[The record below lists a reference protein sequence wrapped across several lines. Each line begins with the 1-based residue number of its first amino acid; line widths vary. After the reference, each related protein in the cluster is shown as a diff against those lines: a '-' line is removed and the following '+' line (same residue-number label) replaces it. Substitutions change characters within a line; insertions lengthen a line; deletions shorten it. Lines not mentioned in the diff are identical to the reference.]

1 MGYNQK
7 RFTLKT
13 TSAIY
18 LKLEAFIK
26 KYYTNELIK
35 GGLLFI
41 GFGLLYFLFTLFIEY
56 FLWLKPLGRTLLFWI
71 FIGVEVFLLFRFIL
85 FPIFKLFKL
94 QKGIDYKEASAIIG
108 NHFTEVSDKLTNF
121 LQLSASENSAESSE
135 LMIAS
140 IEQKANSLQP
150 IPFGNAI
157 NFKNNKKYLP
167 LAIVPVLL
175 FAVFY
180 ISGNSNII
188 SQSLNRVVHF
198 NATFL
203 PPAPFKFVVLN
214 ANLQTEQNKD
224 FVVKMESI
232 GNIVPENVMIHI
244 GDESYFMESSQP
256 GKFEFKIEKP
266 VENVSFSF
274 EGNSVSSDEYELKVI
289 TVPSIAN
296 FQMVLNF
303 PSYLN
308 KKSEIIQGTGNAMV
322 PEGTL
327 VTWKMNTQSTQEI
340 VWKDENATFKF
351 NKAENEFKLAKN
363 INQNTEYQILTSNN
377 KVKNYEKLDYLL
389 SVIKDQHPTITVSP
403 APDSLKLDK
412 NYVLGRLSDD
422 YGLSKLQ
429 IVYYERNKPQ
439 TTKRGTIPV
448 KQAVFDQFVFNF
460 PSNLDVEEGV
470 SYEYYFEVFDN
481 DAPHHFKSTKSSVF
495 SDRVST
501 TDEVHDLELQ
511 QQNQN
516 INSLSK
522 SLKNQEKQFSEMD
535 KIQKTGKEKDNLEFK
550 DQQKVGDFIKR
561 QKQQDEMMKQFA
573 EKMNKNLD
581 KFQSE
586 KKDKTADDLQKRL
599 DNAEK
604 DLEKNQKLMDELK
617 NLNDKLQSEELF
629 DKMEKFKQISKNQS
643 RNLEQLVE
651 LTKRFYVEKKA
662 EQVADKLDKLAEQQ
676 EKLSNKE
683 TENTKDKQD
692 DINKAFDKIKEDLK
706 DLKEENKSLK
716 SPLDIPSDASKEKD
730 VDSDLQK
737 ASEELSKK
745 NTSSAKPKQKSAAKK
760 MKSMSEQMNSSM
772 EGGDQEQLEEDVVML
787 RQILD
792 NLLAYSLSQE
802 EVMKQ
807 FKSMK
812 LGSSAY
818 TKNIKIQQ
826 NLKQQ
831 FKHVDDSLFALSLR
845 NPKVAEDVTKEIGNV
860 QYNID
865 KAIETLTDVQVPKG
879 VSHQQYAT
887 SSANKLADFLSD
899 LLNNMQM
906 SMSKPGAGK
915 PKPGD
920 GQGMQLPDI
929 IQKQKGLG
937 DKMKEGMQ
945 QGNKPGEGKQGQS
958 GEGKQGQGKEGEGK
972 QGEGK
977 QGQGKDGQGKGSQGK
992 NGEGKNGQ
1000 GSKNGGEG
1008 KDGED
1013 GNDGEGD
1020 AEAIMEIYKEQVKL
1034 REALQKELAKQGLDS
1049 QGRSVIDQMKASEK
1063 QLLNKGFKNENLQRI
1078 LNIQQELLKLNNAV
1092 QEQGQDT
1099 KRQSETN
1106 KAEFSNRTNSL
1117 PSSLLEYLN
1126 SVEILNRQSLPL
1138 RSNFNQKVQEYFN
1151 TK

>member
-1 MGYNQK
+1 M
-7 RFTLKT
+7 KT

-18 LKLEAFIK
+18 QKLEAFIK

-56 FLWLKPLGRTLLFWI
+56 FLWLKPVGRTVLFWM

-94 QKGIDYKEASAIIG
+94 QKGIDYNQASKIIG
-108 NHFTEVSDKLTNF
+108 SHFTEVSDKLTNF
-121 LQLSASENSAESSE
+121 LQLSSSENSAESSE
-135 LMIAS
+135 LMLAS

-157 NFKNNKKYLP
+157 NFKTNKKYLP
-167 LAIVPVLL
+167 LALIPILL
-175 FAVFY
+175 VAVFY
-180 ISGNSNII
+180 ISGNSTII

-214 ANLQTEQNKD
+214 SNLQTEQNKD
-224 FVVKMESI
+224 FVIKMESV
-232 GNIVPENVMIHI
+232 GKVVPENVMIHI
-244 GDESYFMESSQP
+244 GDESYFMESFQP

-266 VENVSFSF
+266 VENVQFSF
-274 EGNSVSSDEYELKVI
+274 EGNSVSSEEYELKVI

-296 FQMVLNF
+296 FEMVLNF
-303 PSYLN
+303 PSYLK
-308 KKSEIIQGTGNAMV
+308 KKSETIQGTGNAIV

-340 VWKDENATFKF
+340 VWKDENAIYKF
-351 NKAENEFKLAKN
+351 NKTENEFKLAKS
-363 INQNTEYQILTSNN
+363 ISQNTEYQILTSNN
-377 KVKNYEKLDYLL
+377 KVKNYEKLDYQL

-412 NYVLGRLSDD
+412 NYVLGRLGDD

-429 IVYYERNKPQ
+429 IVYYERNKPN
-439 TTKRGTIPV
+439 TAKRGTIPV

-460 PSNLDVEEGV
+460 PSNLAVEEGV

-481 DAPHHFKSTKSSVF
+481 DVPHHFKSTKSSVF
-495 SDRVST
+495 SDRVAT
-501 TDEVHDLELQ
+501 TDEVQDMELQ

-516 INSLSK
+516 INSLEK
-522 SLKNQEKQFSEMD
+522 SLKNQNKQFSEMD
-535 KIQKTGKEKDNLEFK
+535 KIQNTGKEKDNLEFK
-550 DQQKVGDFIKR
+550 DQQKINDFIKR
-561 QKQQDEMMKQFA
+561 QKQQDELMKQFA
-573 EKMNKNLD
+573 EKMNQNLD
-581 KFQSE
+581 KFKDE
-586 KKDKTADDLQKRL
+586 KKDKTAEDLQKRL

-604 DLEKNQKLMDELK
+604 DLERNQKLLDELK
-617 NLNDKLQSEELF
+617 NLNDKLNSEDLF

-662 EQVADKLDKLAEQQ
+662 DQVAEKLNKLAEQQ
-676 EKLSNKE
+676 EKLSNKDS
-683 TENTKDKQD
+683 ENTKDKQD
-692 DINKAFDKIKEDLK
+692 EINKSFDKIQEDLK
-706 DLKEENKSLK
+706 DLKEENKTLK
-716 SPLDIPSDASKEKD
+716 APLDIPNDASKEID

-737 ASEELSKK
+737 ASEELAKK
-745 NTSSAKPKQKSAAKK
+745 NTSSAKPKQKSAAQK
-760 MKSMSEQMNSSM
+760 MKSMAQQMESSM
-772 EGGDQEQLEEDVVML
+772 EGGDQEQLEEDVAML
-787 RQILD
+787 RQVLD

-802 EVMKQ
+802 DVMKQ

-818 TKNIKIQQ
+818 TKNIKVQQ

-860 QYNID
+860 QYNVD
-865 KAIETLTDVQVPKG
+865 KAIESLTDVQVPKG
-879 VSHQQYAT
+879 VSHQQYAV

-906 SMSKPGAGK
+906 SMSKPGSGK
-915 PKPGD
+915 PKPGE

-937 DKMKEGMQ
+937 DKMKEGMKE
-945 QGNKPGEGKQGQS
+945 GNKPGEGKDSKS
-958 GEGKQGQGKEGEGK
+958 GEGKQQGKE
-972 QGEGK
+972 
-977 QGQGKDGQGKGSQGK
+977 GQGKDGHG
-992 NGEGKNGQ
+992 N
-1000 GSKNGGEG
+1000 KNGGKGNEN
-1008 KDGED
+1008 KE

-1049 QGRSVIDQMKASEK
+1049 QGKSVIDQMKQSEK

-1092 QEQGQDT
+1092 QQQGQDT

-1106 KAEFSNRTNSL
+1106 KAEFSNRSNAL

>member
-1 MGYNQK
+1 M
-7 RFTLKT
+7 KT

-18 LKLEAFIK
+18 QKLEAFIK

-56 FLWLKPLGRTLLFWI
+56 FLWLKPFGRTVLFWL

-85 FPIFKLFKL
+85 FPVFKLFKL
-94 QKGIDYKEASAIIG
+94 QKGIDYNQASAIIG

-121 LQLSASENSAESSE
+121 LQLSASESSSESSE
-135 LMIAS
+135 LMMAS

-157 NFKNNKKYLP
+157 NFKTNKKYLP

-180 ISGNSNII
+180 ISGNSNVI

-203 PPAPFKFVVLN
+203 PLAPFKFVVLN
-214 ANLQTEQNKD
+214 HNLQTEQNKD
-224 FVVKMESI
+224 FVVKIESV
-232 GNIVPENVMIHI
+232 GKVVPENVMIHI
-244 GDESYFMESSQP
+244 GNESYFMESAQP

-274 EGNSVSSDEYELKVI
+274 EGNSVSSEEYELKVI

-296 FQMVLNF
+296 FEMVLNF
-303 PSYLN
+303 PSYL
-308 KKSEIIQGTGNAMV
+308 KRKSETILGTGNAIL

-327 VTWKMNTQSTQEI
+327 VTWKMKTQSTQEI
-340 VWKDENATFKF
+340 VWRDDNSVFKF
-351 NKAENEFKLAKN
+351 NKDENEFKLTKN
-363 INQNTEYQILTSNN
+363 ISQNTEYQILTSNN
-377 KVKNYEKLDYLL
+377 KVKNYEKLDYQL
-389 SVIKDQHPTITVSP
+389 SVIKDQHPTINVAP

-412 NYVLGRLSDD
+412 NYVLGRLGDD

-429 IVYYERNKPQ
+429 VVYYERNKPN
-439 TTKRGTIPV
+439 TAKRGTIPV
-448 KQAVFDQFVFNF
+448 KSGVFDQFVFNF
-460 PSNLDVEEGV
+460 PSNLAVQEGV
-470 SYEYYFEVFDN
+470 AYEYYFEVFDN
-481 DAPHHFKSTKSSVF
+481 DTPHGFKSTRSSVF

-501 TDEVHDLELQ
+501 TDEIHDLELQ
-511 QQNQN
+511 QQNAN
-516 INSLSK
+516 INSLEK
-522 SLKNQEKQFSEMD
+522 SLKNQTKQFSEID
-535 KIQKTGKEKDNLEFK
+535 KIQKAGKEKDNLEFK
-550 DQQKVGDFIKR
+550 DQQKVNDFIKR
-561 QKQQDEMMKQFA
+561 QKQQDELMKQFT

-581 KFQSE
+581 KFQSD

-617 NLNDKLQSEELF
+617 SLNDKLNSEDLF

-651 LTKRFYVEKKA
+651 LTKRFYVSKKA
-662 EQVADKLDKLAEQQ
+662 EQVAEKLNKLAEKQ
-676 EKLSNKE
+676 EQLSNKDK
-683 TENTKDKQD
+683 ENTQDKQE
-692 DINKAFDKIKEDLK
+692 DINKDFDKIQEDLK
-706 DLKEENKSLK
+706 DLKEENKTLK
-716 SPLDIPSDASKEKD
+716 APLDIPSDASKEKD
-730 VDSDLQK
+730 VKNDLQK
-737 ASEELSKK
+737 ASEELGKK
-745 NTSSAKPKQKSAAKK
+745 NSSSAKPKQKSAAKK
-760 MKSMSEQMNSSM
+760 MKSMAEQMDAGM
-772 EGGDQEQLEEDVVML
+772 EGGEQEQMEEDVAML

-802 EVMKQ
+802 DVMKQ
-807 FKSMK
+807 FRTMK

-831 FKHVDDSLFALSLR
+831 FRYVDDSLFALSLR

-865 KAIETLTDVQVPKG
+865 KAIESLSDVQVPKG
-879 VSHQQYAT
+879 VSHQQYAV

-906 SMSKPGAGK
+906 SMSKPGSGK

-945 QGNKPGEGKQGQS
+945 SGSKPGDKPGNKSGDKPGE
-958 GEGKQGQGKEGEGK
+958 
-972 QGEGK
+972 
-977 QGQGKDGQGKGSQGK
+977 GK
-992 NGEGKNGQ
+992 NGEGKESN
-1000 GSKNGGEG
+1000 G
-1008 KDGED
+1008 KDGKGKNGD
-1013 GNDGEGD
+1013 GKTGQGNKNGSQSNGEMKDNDGEGD

-1034 REALQKELAKQGLDS
+1034 REALQKELVKKGLDS
-1049 QGRSVIDQMKASEK
+1049 QGKSVIDQMKASEK
-1063 QLLNKGFKNENLQRI
+1063 QILNKGFKNENLQRI

-1092 QEQGQDT
+1092 QQQGQDT

-1106 KAEFSNRTNSL
+1106 KTEFPNRTNAL

>member
-1 MGYNQK
+1 M
-7 RFTLKT
+7 KT

-18 LKLEAFIK
+18 QKLEAFIK

-56 FLWLKPLGRTLLFWI
+56 FLWLKPFGRTVLFWL
-71 FIGVEVFLLFRFIL
+71 FVGVEVFLLFRFIL
-85 FPIFKLFKL
+85 FPVFKLFKL
-94 QKGIDYKEASAIIG
+94 QKGIDYNQASAIIG

-121 LQLSASENSAESSE
+121 LQLSASGNTTESSE
-135 LMIAS
+135 LMLAS

-157 NFKNNKKYLP
+157 NFNNNKKYLP

-180 ISGNSNII
+180 ISGNSTII

-214 ANLQTEQNKD
+214 QNLQTEQNKD
-224 FVVKMESI
+224 FVIKMESV
-232 GNIVPENVMIHI
+232 GKIVPENVMIHI
-244 GDESYFMESSQP
+244 GNESYFMESSQP
-256 GKFEFKIEKP
+256 GKFEFKVEKP

-274 EGNSVSSDEYELKVI
+274 EGNTVSSEEYELKVI

-296 FQMVLNF
+296 FEMVLNF
-303 PSYLN
+303 PSYL
-308 KKSEIIQGTGNAMV
+308 KKKAEIIQGTGNAIL

-327 VTWKMNTQSTQEI
+327 VTWKMKTQSTQEI
-340 VWKDENATFKF
+340 VWKGENSIFKF
-351 NKAENEFKLAKN
+351 NRDQNEFKLAKS
-363 INQNTEYQILTSNN
+363 ISQNTEYQILTSNN
-377 KVKNYEKLDYLL
+377 KVKNYEKLDYQL
-389 SVIKDQHPTITVSP
+389 SVIKDQHPSIHVAP

-412 NYVLGRLSDD
+412 NYVLGRLGDD

-429 IVYYERNKPQ
+429 VVYYERNKPN
-439 TTKRGTIPV
+439 TAKRGTIPV
-448 KQAVFDQFVFNF
+448 KSGVFDQFVFNF
-460 PSNLDVEEGV
+460 PSNLAVQEGV

-481 DAPHHFKSTKSSVF
+481 DAPHGFKSTKSSVF
-495 SDRVST
+495 SDRVAT
-501 TDEVHDLELQ
+501 TDEIHDLELQ
-511 QQNQN
+511 QQNEN
-516 INSLSK
+516 INSLEK
-522 SLKNQEKQFSEMD
+522 SLKNQTKQFSEMD
-535 KIQKTGKEKDNLEFK
+535 KIQKAGKEKENLEFK
-550 DQQKVGDFIKR
+550 DQQKVNDFIKR
-561 QKQQDEMMKQFA
+561 QKQQDELMKQFT

-581 KFQSE
+581 KFQSD
-586 KKDKTADDLQKRL
+586 KKDKTAEDLQKRL

-604 DLEKNQKLMDELK
+604 DLEKNQKLMEELK
-617 NLNDKLQSEELF
+617 NLNDKLNSEDLF

-651 LTKRFYVEKKA
+651 LTKRFYVSKKA
-662 EQVADKLDKLAEQQ
+662 EQVAEKLNKLADKQEQ
-676 EKLSNKE
+676 LSNKDK
-683 TENTKDKQD
+683 ENTQDKQE
-692 DINKAFDKIKEDLK
+692 DINKDFDKIQEDLK
-706 DLKEENKSLK
+706 DLKEENKTLK
-716 SPLDIPSDASKEKD
+716 APLDIPNDASKEKE
-730 VDSDLQK
+730 VKNDLQK

-745 NTSSAKPKQKSAAKK
+745 NSASAKPKQKSAAKK
-760 MKSMSEQMNSSM
+760 MKSMAEQMDAGM
-772 EGGDQEQLEEDVVML
+772 EGGEQEQMEEDVAML

-802 EVMKQ
+802 DVMKQ
-807 FKSMK
+807 FRTMK

-831 FKHVDDSLFALSLR
+831 FRYVDDSLFALSLR

-865 KAIETLTDVQVPKG
+865 KAIESLSDVQVPKG
-879 VSHQQYAT
+879 VSHQQYAV

-906 SMSKPGAGK
+906 SMSKPGSGK

-937 DKMKEGMQ
+937 DKMKEGMKS
-945 QGNKPGEGKQGQS
+945 GSKPGDKPGDKSGDKPGDKPGE
-958 GEGKQGQGKEGEGK
+958 
-972 QGEGK
+972 
-977 QGQGKDGQGKGSQGK
+977 GK
-992 NGEGKNGQ
+992 NGEGKESNGKDGKGKNGDGKTGQ
-1000 GSKNGGEG
+1000 GNKNGGQSNG
-1008 KDGED
+1008 QMKD
-1013 GNDGEGD
+1013 NDGEGD

-1034 REALQKELAKQGLDS
+1034 REALQKELAKKGLDS
-1049 QGRSVIDQMKASEK
+1049 EGKSVIDQMKASEK
-1063 QLLNKGFKNENLQRI
+1063 QILNKGFKNENLQRI

-1092 QEQGQDT
+1092 QQQGQDT

-1106 KAEFSNRTNSL
+1106 KTEFPNRTNAL

>member
-1 MGYNQK
+1 M
-7 RFTLKT
+7 KT

-18 LKLEAFIK
+18 QKLEAFIK

-56 FLWLKPLGRTLLFWI
+56 FLWLKPFGRTVLFWL
-71 FIGVEVFLLFRFIL
+71 FVGVEVFLLFRFIL
-85 FPIFKLFKL
+85 FPVFKLFKL
-94 QKGIDYKEASAIIG
+94 QKGIDYNQASAIIG

-121 LQLSASENSAESSE
+121 LQLSASGNTAESSE
-135 LMIAS
+135 LMLAS

-157 NFKNNKKYLP
+157 NFNNNKKYLP

-180 ISGNSNII
+180 ISGNSTII

-214 ANLQTEQNKD
+214 QNLQTEQNKD
-224 FVVKMESI
+224 FVIKMESV
-232 GNIVPENVMIHI
+232 GKIVPENVMIHI
-244 GDESYFMESSQP
+244 GNESYFMESSQT
-256 GKFEFKIEKP
+256 GKFEFKVEKP

-274 EGNSVSSDEYELKVI
+274 EGNTVSSQEYELKVI

-296 FQMVLNF
+296 FEMVLNF
-303 PSYLN
+303 PSYL
-308 KKSEIIQGTGNAMV
+308 KKKTEIIQGTGNAIL

-327 VTWKMNTQSTQEI
+327 VTWKMKTQSTQEI
-340 VWKDENATFKF
+340 VWKGEKSIFKF
-351 NKAENEFKLAKN
+351 NRDQNEFKLAKS
-363 INQNTEYQILTSNN
+363 ISQNTEYQILTSNN
-377 KVKNYEKLDYLL
+377 KVKNYEKLDYQL
-389 SVIKDQHPTITVSP
+389 SVIKDQHPSIHVAP

-412 NYVLGRLSDD
+412 NYVLGRLGDD

-429 IVYYERNKPQ
+429 VVYYERNKPN
-439 TTKRGTIPV
+439 TAKRGTIPV
-448 KQAVFDQFVFNF
+448 KSGVFDQFVFNF
-460 PSNLDVEEGV
+460 PSNLAVQEGV

-481 DAPHHFKSTKSSVF
+481 DAPHGFKSTKSSVF

-501 TDEVHDLELQ
+501 TDEIHDLELQ
-511 QQNQN
+511 QQNEN
-516 INSLSK
+516 INSLEK
-522 SLKNQEKQFSEMD
+522 SLKNQTKQFSEMD
-535 KIQKTGKEKDNLEFK
+535 KIQKAGKEKENLEFK
-550 DQQKVGDFIKR
+550 DQQKVNDFIKR
-561 QKQQDEMMKQFA
+561 QKQQDELMKQFT

-581 KFQSE
+581 KFQSD
-586 KKDKTADDLQKRL
+586 KKDKTAEDLQKRL

-604 DLEKNQKLMDELK
+604 DLEKNQKLMEELK
-617 NLNDKLQSEELF
+617 NLNDKLNSEDLF

-651 LTKRFYVEKKA
+651 LTKRFYVSKKA
-662 EQVADKLDKLAEQQ
+662 EQVAEKLNKLADKQEQ
-676 EKLSNKE
+676 LSNKDK
-683 TENTKDKQD
+683 ENTQDKQE
-692 DINKAFDKIKEDLK
+692 DINKDFDKIQEDLK
-706 DLKEENKSLK
+706 NLKEENKTLK
-716 SPLDIPSDASKEKD
+716 APLDIPNDASKEKE
-730 VDSDLQK
+730 VKNDLQK

-745 NTSSAKPKQKSAAKK
+745 NSASAKPKQKSAAKK
-760 MKSMSEQMNSSM
+760 MKSMAEQMDAGM
-772 EGGDQEQLEEDVVML
+772 EGGEQEQMEEDVAML

-802 EVMKQ
+802 DVMKQ
-807 FKSMK
+807 FRTMK

-831 FKHVDDSLFALSLR
+831 FRYVDDSLFALSLR

-865 KAIETLTDVQVPKG
+865 KAIESLSDVQVPKG
-879 VSHQQYAT
+879 VSHQQYAV

-906 SMSKPGAGK
+906 SMSKPGSGK

-937 DKMKEGMQ
+937 DKMKEGMKS
-945 QGNKPGEGKQGQS
+945 GSKPGDKAGDKSGEKMGDKPGE
-958 GEGKQGQGKEGEGK
+958 
-972 QGEGK
+972 
-977 QGQGKDGQGKGSQGK
+977 GK
-992 NGEGKNGQ
+992 NGEGKESN
-1000 GSKNGGEG
+1000 G
-1008 KDGED
+1008 KDGNGKD
-1013 GNDGEGD
+1013 GKGKNGDGKTGQGNKNGSQSNGQIKDNDGEGD

-1034 REALQKELAKQGLDS
+1034 REALQKELAKKGLDS
-1049 QGRSVIDQMKASEK
+1049 EGKSVIDQMKASEK
-1063 QLLNKGFKNENLQRI
+1063 QILNKGFKNENLQRI

-1092 QEQGQDT
+1092 QQQGQDT

-1106 KAEFSNRTNSL
+1106 KTEFPNRTNAL

>member
-1 MGYNQK
+1 M
-7 RFTLKT
+7 KT
-13 TSAIY
+13 SSAIY
-18 LKLEAFIK
+18 QKLEGFIK
-26 KYYTNELIK
+26 KYYMNELIK

-41 GFGLLYFLFTLFIEY
+41 GLGLLYFLFTLFIEY
-56 FLWLKPLGRTLLFWI
+56 FLWLKPFGRTLLFWI
-71 FIGVEVFLLFRFIL
+71 FIAVEVFLLFRFIL

-94 QKGIDYKEASAIIG
+94 QKGIDYNQASAIIG

-121 LQLSASENSAESSE
+121 LQLSSNENSAESSE
-135 LMIAS
+135 LMLAS

-157 NFKNNKKYLP
+157 NFNSNKKYLP
-167 LAIVPVLL
+167 LALIPVLL
-175 FAVFY
+175 FAVFFV
-180 ISGNSNII
+180 SGNSSII
-188 SQSLNRVVHF
+188 SQSFNRVVHF
-198 NATFL
+198 NASFL

-214 ANLQTEQNKD
+214 DNLQTEQNKD
-224 FVVKMESI
+224 FIVKVETE
-232 GNIVPENVMIHI
+232 GKIVPENVMIYI
-244 GDESYFMESSQP
+244 GDESYFMESSQT

-266 VENVSFSF
+266 TTDVQFSF
-274 EGNSVSSDEYELKVI
+274 EGNSVSSHEYELKVI

-296 FQMVLNF
+296 FEMVLNF
-303 PSYLN
+303 PSYLK
-308 KKSEIIQGTGNAMV
+308 KKSEVIQGTGNAIV
-322 PEGTL
+322 PEGTV
-327 VTWKMNTQSTQEI
+327 VTWKMKTQSTQEV
-340 VWKDENATFKF
+340 VWKDENSIFKF

-363 INQNTEYQILTSNN
+363 ISQNTDYQILTSNN
-377 KVKNYEKLDYLL
+377 KVKNYEKLDYQL
-389 SVIKDQHPTITVSP
+389 SVIKDQFPTIAVSP

-412 NYVLGRLSDD
+412 SYVLGRLGDD

-429 IVYYERNKPQ
+429 VVYYEHGKPN
-439 TTKRGTIPV
+439 TAKRGTISV
-448 KQAVFDQFVFNF
+448 KAGVFDQFVFNF
-460 PSNLDVEEGV
+460 PSNLAVEEGV
-470 SYEYYFEVFDN
+470 SYEYYFEIFDN
-481 DAPHHFKSTKSSVF
+481 DALHGFKSTKSSTF

-501 TDEVHDLELQ
+501 TDEIHDAELQ
-511 QQNQN
+511 QQNAN

-522 SLKNQEKQFSEMD
+522 SLKNQQKQFSEMD
-535 KIQKTGKEKDNLEFK
+535 KLKNTGKEKDNLEFK
-550 DQQKVGDFIKR
+550 DQQKINDFIKR
-561 QKQQDEMMKQFA
+561 QKQQDELMKQFA

-617 NLNDKLQSEELF
+617 NLNDKLNSEELF

-662 EQVADKLDKLAEQQ
+662 EQVAEKLNKLADKQEQ
-676 EKLSNKE
+676 LSNSKE
-683 TENTKDKQD
+683 NNKEKQD
-692 DINKAFDKIKEDLK
+692 EINKSFDKIQEDLK
-706 DLKEENKSLK
+706 DLKQENNSLK
-716 SPLDIPSDASKEKD
+716 SPLDIPKDASKEKE
-730 VDSDLQK
+730 VENDLNK
-737 ASEELSKK
+737 ASEELGKK
-745 NTSSAKPKQKSAAKK
+745 NTESAKPKQKNASKK
-760 MKSMSEQMNSSM
+760 MKSMAEQMQSTM
-772 EGGDQEQLEEDVVML
+772 EAGEQEQLQEDVAML

-792 NLLAYSLSQE
+792 NLLAFSLSQE
-802 EVMKQ
+802 DVMKQ

-831 FKHVDDSLFALSLR
+831 FRHIDDSLFALSLR
-845 NPKVAEDVTKEIGNV
+845 NPKVAEEVTKEIGNV
-860 QYNID
+860 QYNMD
-865 KAIETLTDVQVPKG
+865 KAIETLTDVQIPKG
-879 VSHQQYAT
+879 VSHQQYSV

-929 IQKQKGLG
+929 IQKQKGLA
-937 DKMKEGMQ
+937 DKMKDGMKQGSKPGTSQ
-945 QGNKPGEGKQGQS
+945 QGDNGDGK
-958 GEGKQGQGKEGEGK
+958 EGQGKQNQSKE
-972 QGEGK
+972 
-977 QGQGKDGQGKGSQGK
+977 GQGKTEQGKTGDGKSGQGNNKGEKESD
-992 NGEGKNGQ
+992 E
-1000 GSKNGGEG
+1000 
-1008 KDGED
+1008 
-1013 GNDGEGD
+1013 NDGEGD
-1020 AEAIMEIYKEQVKL
+1020 AEKIMEIYKEQVKL
-1034 REALQKELAKQGLDS
+1034 REALQKELAKQGLDM
-1049 QGRSVIDQMKASEK
+1049 QGKSVIDQMKASEK
-1063 QLLNKGFKNENLQRI
+1063 QILNKGFKNENLQRI

-1106 KAEFSNRTNSL
+1106 KAEFSNRSNAL
-1117 PSSLLEYLN
+1117 PSSLTDYLN

>member
-1 MGYNQK
+1 M
-7 RFTLKT
+7 KT

-18 LKLEAFIK
+18 QKLEAFIK

-35 GGLLFI
+35 GALLFI
-41 GFGLLYFLFTLFIEY
+41 GFGFLYFLFTLFIEY
-56 FLWLKPLGRTLLFWI
+56 FLWLKPIGRTFLFWI
-71 FIGVEVFLLFRFIL
+71 FIAVEVFLLFRFIL

-94 QKGIDYKEASAIIG
+94 QKGIDYNQASTIIG

-121 LQLSASENSAESSE
+121 LQLSASENSTESSE
-135 LMIAS
+135 LMLAS

-157 NFKNNKKYLP
+157 NFKTNKKYLP
-167 LAIVPVLL
+167 LAIIPILL

-180 ISGNSNII
+180 ISGNSNVI

-214 ANLQTEQNKD
+214 SNLQTEQNKD
-224 FVVKMESI
+224 FIVKIESV
-232 GNIVPENVMIHI
+232 GNVVPENVMIHI
-244 GDESYFMESSQP
+244 GNESYFMESSQP

-266 VENVSFSF
+266 VSNVEFSF
-274 EGNSVSSDEYELKVI
+274 EGNSVSSEEYELKVI

-296 FQMVLNF
+296 FEMVLNF
-303 PSYLN
+303 PSYLK
-308 KKSEIIQGTGNAMV
+308 KKSETIQGTGNAIV

-340 VWKDENATFKF
+340 VWKDDNATFKF
-351 NKAENEFKLAKN
+351 NKDENEFKLAKN
-363 INQNTEYQILTSNN
+363 ITQNTEYQILTSNN
-377 KVKNYEKLDYLL
+377 KVKNYEKLDYQL

-412 NYVLGRLSDD
+412 NYVLGRLGDD

-429 IVYYERNKPQ
+429 VVYYERNKPN
-439 TTKRGTIPV
+439 TAKRGTIPV
-448 KQAVFDQFVFNF
+448 KSGVFDQFVFNF
-460 PSNLDVEEGV
+460 PSNLAVQEGV

-481 DAPHHFKSTKSSVF
+481 DAPHGFKSTKSSVF

-511 QQNQN
+511 QQNEN
-516 INSLSK
+516 INSLEK
-522 SLKNQEKQFSEMD
+522 SLKNQTKQFSEMD
-535 KIQKTGKEKDNLEFK
+535 KIQKAGKEKDNLEFK
-550 DQQKVGDFIKR
+550 DQQKVNDFIKR
-561 QKQQDEMMKQFA
+561 QKQQDELMKQFA

-617 NLNDKLQSEELF
+617 NLNDKLNSEELF

-651 LTKRFYVEKKA
+651 LTKRFYVSKKA
-662 EQVADKLDKLAEQQ
+662 EQVADKLKKLADQQ
-676 EKLSNKE
+676 EQLSNKE
-683 TENTKDKQD
+683 KENTQEKQE
-692 DINKAFDKIKEDLK
+692 DINKAFDKIQEDLK
-706 DLKEENKSLK
+706 DLKEENKTLK
-716 SPLDIPSDASKEKD
+716 APLDIPSDASKDKD
-730 VDSDLQK
+730 LKDDLKK

-745 NTSSAKPKQKSAAKK
+745 NSSSAKPKQKSAAKK
-760 MKSMSEQMNSSM
+760 MKSMAEKMDAGM
-772 EGGDQEQLEEDVVML
+772 EGGEQEQLEEDVAML
-787 RQILD
+787 RQVLD

-802 EVMKQ
+802 DVMKQ
-807 FKSMK
+807 FRTMK
-812 LGSSAY
+812 LGSSAF

-860 QYNID
+860 QYNVD
-865 KAIETLTDVQVPKG
+865 KAIETLSDVQVPKG
-879 VSHQQYAT
+879 VSHQQYAV

-929 IQKQKGLG
+929 IQKQKGLA
-937 DKMKEGMQ
+937 DKMKAGMKP
-945 QGNKPGEGKQGQS
+945 GDKPGDKSGDKPGEGKQGQ
-958 GEGKQGQGKEGEGK
+958 GKQGQGKSGEGK
-972 QGEGK
+972 
-977 QGQGKDGQGKGSQGK
+977 D
-992 NGEGKNGQ
+992 GQ
-1000 GSKNGGEG
+1000 GSKNGGKGNEN
-1008 KDGED
+1008 KD

-1092 QEQGQDT
+1092 QQQGQDT

-1106 KAEFSNRTNSL
+1106 KAEFSNRTNAL
-1117 PSSLLEYLN
+1117 PSSLLDYLN

>member
-1 MGYNQK
+1 M
-7 RFTLKT
+7 KT

-18 LKLEAFIK
+18 QKLEAFIK

-56 FLWLKPLGRTLLFWI
+56 FLWLKPFGRTVLFWL

-85 FPIFKLFKL
+85 FPVFKLFKL
-94 QKGIDYKEASAIIG
+94 QKGIDYNQASAIIG

-121 LQLSASENSAESSE
+121 LQLSASESSAESSE
-135 LMIAS
+135 LMLAS

-157 NFKNNKKYLP
+157 NFKTNKKYLP

-175 FAVFY
+175 FVVFY
-180 ISGNSNII
+180 ISGNSSVI

-214 ANLQTEQNKD
+214 QNLQTEQNKD
-224 FVVKMESI
+224 FVIKMESV
-232 GNIVPENVMIHI
+232 GKVVPENVMIHI
-244 GDESYFMESSQP
+244 GNESYFMESSQP

-274 EGNSVSSDEYELKVI
+274 EGNSVSSEEYELKVI

-296 FQMVLNF
+296 FEMVLNF
-303 PSYLN
+303 PSYL
-308 KKSEIIQGTGNAMV
+308 KRKSETIQGTGNAIL

-327 VTWKMNTQSTQEI
+327 VTWKMKTQSTQEI
-340 VWKDENATFKF
+340 VWKDDNSVFKF

-363 INQNTEYQILTSNN
+363 ISQNTEYQILTSNN
-377 KVKNYEKLDYLL
+377 KVKNYEKLDYQL
-389 SVIKDQHPTITVSP
+389 SVIKDQHPTINVAP

-412 NYVLGRLSDD
+412 NYVLGRLGDD

-429 IVYYERNKPQ
+429 VVYYERNKPN
-439 TTKRGTIPV
+439 TAKRGTIPV
-448 KQAVFDQFVFNF
+448 KSGVFDQFVFNF
-460 PSNLDVEEGV
+460 PSNLAVQEGV
-470 SYEYYFEVFDN
+470 AYEYYFEVFDN
-481 DAPHHFKSTKSSVF
+481 DTPHGFKSTRSSVF

-501 TDEVHDLELQ
+501 TDEIHDLELQ
-511 QQNQN
+511 QQNAN
-516 INSLSK
+516 INSLEK
-522 SLKNQEKQFSEMD
+522 SLKNQTKQFSEMD
-535 KIQKTGKEKDNLEFK
+535 KIQKAGKEKDNLEFK
-550 DQQKVGDFIKR
+550 DQQKVNDFIKR
-561 QKQQDEMMKQFA
+561 QKQQDELMKQFT

-581 KFQSE
+581 KFQSD
-586 KKDKTADDLQKRL
+586 KKDKTAEDLQKRL

-617 NLNDKLQSEELF
+617 NLNDKLNSEDLF

-651 LTKRFYVEKKA
+651 LTKRFYVSKKA
-662 EQVADKLDKLAEQQ
+662 EQVAEKLNKLADKQEQ
-676 EKLSNKE
+676 LSNKDK
-683 TENTKDKQD
+683 ENTQDKQE
-692 DINKAFDKIKEDLK
+692 DINKDFDKIQEDLK
-706 DLKEENKSLK
+706 DLKEENKTLK
-716 SPLDIPSDASKEKD
+716 APLDIPSDASKEKD
-730 VDSDLQK
+730 VKNDLQK
-737 ASEELSKK
+737 ASEELGKK
-745 NTSSAKPKQKSAAKK
+745 NSSSAKPKQKSAAKK
-760 MKSMSEQMNSSM
+760 MKSMAEQMDAGM
-772 EGGDQEQLEEDVVML
+772 EGGEQEQMEEDVAML

-802 EVMKQ
+802 DVMKQ
-807 FKSMK
+807 FRTMK

-818 TKNIKIQQ
+818 TKNIKVQQ

-831 FKHVDDSLFALSLR
+831 FRYVDDSLFALSLR

-865 KAIETLTDVQVPKG
+865 KAIESLSDVQVPKG
-879 VSHQQYAT
+879 VSHQQYAV

-906 SMSKPGAGK
+906 SMSKPGSGK

-937 DKMKEGMQ
+937 DKMKAGMQ
-945 QGNKPGEGKQGQS
+945 SGNKPGEKPGDKP
-958 GEGKQGQGKEGEGK
+958 GEGKSGDGKE
-972 QGEGK
+972 
-977 QGQGKDGQGKGSQGK
+977 GQGKDGQ
-992 NGEGKNGQ
+992 
-1000 GSKNGGEG
+1000 SKNGNGKSGQGNKNGGKGNENKEG
-1008 KDGED
+1008 D
-1013 GNDGEGD
+1013 DGEGD

-1034 REALQKELAKQGLDS
+1034 REALQKELAKKGLDS
-1049 QGRSVIDQMKASEK
+1049 QGKSVIDQMKASEK

-1092 QEQGQDT
+1092 QQQGQDT

-1106 KAEFSNRTNSL
+1106 KTEFSNKANAL

>member
-1 MGYNQK
+1 M
-7 RFTLKT
+7 KT

-18 LKLEAFIK
+18 QKLEAFIK

-94 QKGIDYKEASAIIG
+94 QKGIDYNQASTIIG

-135 LMIAS
+135 LMLAS

-157 NFKNNKKYLP
+157 NFKTNKKYLP
-167 LAIVPVLL
+167 LAIIPILL

-198 NATFL
+198 NAIFL

-214 ANLQTEQNKD
+214 QNLQTEQNKD
-224 FVVKMESI
+224 FVVKMESV
-232 GNIVPENVMIHI
+232 GNVVPENVMIHI

-266 VENVSFSF
+266 VENISFSF
-274 EGNSVSSDEYELKVI
+274 EGNSVSSEEYELKVI

-296 FQMVLNF
+296 FEMVLNF
-303 PSYLN
+303 PSYLK
-308 KKSEIIQGTGNAMV
+308 KKSETIQGTGNAIV

-340 VWKDENATFKF
+340 VWKDEKATFKF

-363 INQNTEYQILTSNN
+363 ISQNTEYQILTSNN
-377 KVKNYEKLDYLL
+377 KVKNYEKLDYQL
-389 SVIKDQHPTITVSP
+389 SVIKDQHPSITVSP

-412 NYVLGRLSDD
+412 NYVLGRLGDD

-429 IVYYERNKPQ
+429 VVYYERNKPQ
-439 TTKRGTIPV
+439 TAKRGTIPV

-460 PSNLDVEEGV
+460 PSNLAVEEGV

-481 DAPHHFKSTKSSVF
+481 DAPHGFKSTKSSVF

-501 TDEVHDLELQ
+501 TDEIQDMELQ
-511 QQNQN
+511 QQNNN
-516 INSLSK
+516 INSLEK
-522 SLKNQEKQFSEMD
+522 SLKNQDKQFSEMD

-550 DQQKVGDFIKR
+550 DQQKVSDFIKR

-662 EQVADKLDKLAEQQ
+662 EQVAEKLNKLADEQ

-683 TENTKDKQD
+683 GENTKDKQD

-716 SPLDIPSDASKEKD
+716 SPIDIPSDASKEKD

-760 MKSMSEQMNSSM
+760 MKSMSQEMQSSM
-772 EGGDQEQLEEDVVML
+772 EGGDQEQLEEDVAML

-802 EVMKQ
+802 DVMKQ

-831 FKHVDDSLFALSLR
+831 FKHVDDSLFELSLR

-937 DKMKEGMQ
+937 DKMKEGMK
-945 QGNKPGEGKQGQS
+945 QGQKPGDGKQGQS
-958 GEGKQGQGKEGEGK
+958 GEGKQGQGKEG
-972 QGEGK
+972 
-977 QGQGKDGQGKGSQGK
+977 QGKEGQGKGSQGK

-1000 GSKNGGEG
+1000 GNKNEGEG
-1008 KDGED
+1008 KDGENGD
-1013 GNDGEGD
+1013 DGEGD

-1049 QGRSVIDQMKASEK
+1049 QGKSVIDQMKASEK

-1092 QEQGQDT
+1092 QQQGQDM

-1106 KAEFSNRTNSL
+1106 KTEFSNRTNAL

>member
-1 MGYNQK
+1 M
-7 RFTLKT
+7 KT

-56 FLWLKPLGRTLLFWI
+56 FLWLKPIGRTLLFWI

-85 FPIFKLFKL
+85 FPVFKLFKL
-94 QKGIDYKEASAIIG
+94 QKGIDYNQASTIIG

-135 LMIAS
+135 LMLAS

-157 NFKNNKKYLP
+157 NFKTNKKYLP
-167 LAIVPVLL
+167 LAIIPIFL

-214 ANLQTEQNKD
+214 QNLQTEQNKD
-224 FVVKMESI
+224 FVVKMESV
-232 GNIVPENVMIHI
+232 GKIVPENVMIHI

-256 GKFEFKIEKP
+256 GKFEFKIEKL
-266 VENVSFSF
+266 VSNVAFSF
-274 EGNSVSSDEYELKVI
+274 EGNSVSSEEYELKVI

-296 FQMVLNF
+296 FEMVLNF
-303 PSYLN
+303 PSYLK
-308 KKSEIIQGTGNAMV
+308 KKSQTIQGTGNAIV

-340 VWKDENATFKF
+340 VWKDENSVFKF
-351 NKAENEFKLAKN
+351 NKVENEFKLAKS
-363 INQNTEYQILTSNN
+363 IGQNTEYQILTSNN
-377 KVKNYEKLDYLL
+377 KVKNYEKLDYQL
-389 SVIKDQHPTITVSP
+389 SVIKDQHPTITVAP

-412 NYVLGRLSDD
+412 NYVLGRLGDD

-439 TTKRGTIPV
+439 TAKRGTIPV

-460 PSNLDVEEGV
+460 PSNLAVEEGV

-481 DAPHHFKSTKSSVF
+481 DAPHRFKSTKSSVF

-501 TDEVHDLELQ
+501 RDEIQDMELQ
-511 QQNQN
+511 QQNDN
-516 INSLSK
+516 INSLEK
-522 SLKNQEKQFSEMD
+522 SLKNQNKQFSEMD
-535 KIQKTGKEKDNLEFK
+535 KIQKAGKEKDNLEFK
-550 DQQKVGDFIKR
+550 DQQKVNDFIKR
-561 QKQQDEMMKQFA
+561 QKQQDELMKQFS

-581 KFQSE
+581 KFQFE
-586 KKDKTADDLQKRL
+586 KKDKTADYLQKRL

-617 NLNDKLQSEELF
+617 NLNDKLNSEELF
-629 DKMEKFKQISKNQS
+629 DKMEKFKQISKIQT

-662 EQVADKLDKLAEQQ
+662 EQVAEKLDKLAEQQ
-676 EKLSNKE
+676 EKQLSNKDA
-683 TENTKDKQD
+683 ENTKEKQD
-692 DINKAFDKIKEDLK
+692 DINKAFDKIKDDLK
-706 DLKEENKSLK
+706 DLKQENKTLK
-716 SPLDIPSDASKEKD
+716 SPIDIPSDASKEKE

-760 MKSMSEQMNSSM
+760 MKSMSQEMQSSM
-772 EGGDQEQLEEDVVML
+772 EGGDQEQLEEDVAML

-802 EVMKQ
+802 NVMKQ

-906 SMSKPGAGK
+906 SMSKPGSGK

-937 DKMKEGMQ
+937 DKMKDGMK
-945 QGNKPGEGKQGQS
+945 QGQKPGDGKQGQS
-958 GEGKQGQGKEGEGK
+958 GEGKQGQGKDSNGK
-972 QGEGK
+972 E
-977 QGQGKDGQGKGSQGK
+977 GQGKGNQ
-992 NGEGKNGQ
+992 GKNGQ
-1000 GSKNGGEG
+1000 GNKNGGEG
-1008 KDGED
+1008 KD

-1049 QGRSVIDQMKASEK
+1049 QGKSVIDQMKASEK

-1092 QEQGQDT
+1092 QQQGQDT

-1106 KAEFSNRTNSL
+1106 KTEFTNRTNAL

>member
-1 MGYNQK
+1 
-7 RFTLKT
+7 LKT

-18 LKLEAFIK
+18 QKLEAFIK

-56 FLWLKPLGRTLLFWI
+56 FLWLKPFGRTVLFWL

-85 FPIFKLFKL
+85 FPVFKLFKL
-94 QKGIDYKEASAIIG
+94 QKGIDYNQASAIIG

-121 LQLSASENSAESSE
+121 LQLSASESSAESSE
-135 LMIAS
+135 LMLAS

-157 NFKNNKKYLP
+157 NFKTNKKYLP

-180 ISGNSNII
+180 ISGNSNVI

-214 ANLQTEQNKD
+214 HNLQTEQNKD
-224 FVVKMESI
+224 FVVKIESV
-232 GNIVPENVMIHI
+232 GKVVPENVMIHI
-244 GDESYFMESSQP
+244 GNESYFMESAQP

-274 EGNSVSSDEYELKVI
+274 EGNSVSSEEYELKVI

-296 FQMVLNF
+296 FEMVLNF
-303 PSYLN
+303 PSYL
-308 KKSEIIQGTGNAMV
+308 KRKSETIQGTGNAIL

-327 VTWKMNTQSTQEI
+327 VTWKMKTQSTQEI
-340 VWKDENATFKF
+340 VWRDDNSVFKF
-351 NKAENEFKLAKN
+351 NKEENEFKLAKN
-363 INQNTEYQILTSNN
+363 ISQNTEYQILTSNN
-377 KVKNYEKLDYLL
+377 KVKNYEKLDYQL
-389 SVIKDQHPTITVSP
+389 SVIKDQHPTINVAP

-412 NYVLGRLSDD
+412 NYVLGRLGDD

-429 IVYYERNKPQ
+429 VVYYERNKPN
-439 TTKRGTIPV
+439 TAKRGTIPV
-448 KQAVFDQFVFNF
+448 KSGVFDQFVFNF
-460 PSNLDVEEGV
+460 PSNLAVQEGV
-470 SYEYYFEVFDN
+470 AYEYYFEVFDN
-481 DAPHHFKSTKSSVF
+481 DTPHGFKSTRSSVF

-501 TDEVHDLELQ
+501 TDEIHDLELQ
-511 QQNQN
+511 QQNAN
-516 INSLSK
+516 INSLEK
-522 SLKNQEKQFSEMD
+522 SLKNQTKQFSEID
-535 KIQKTGKEKDNLEFK
+535 KIQKAGKEKDNLEFK
-550 DQQKVGDFIKR
+550 DQQKVNDFIKR
-561 QKQQDEMMKQFA
+561 QKQQDELMKQFT

-581 KFQSE
+581 KFQSD

-617 NLNDKLQSEELF
+617 SLNDKLNSEDLF

-651 LTKRFYVEKKA
+651 LTKRFYVSKKA
-662 EQVADKLDKLAEQQ
+662 EQVAEKLNKLAEKQ
-676 EKLSNKE
+676 EQLSNKDK
-683 TENTKDKQD
+683 ENTQDKQE
-692 DINKAFDKIKEDLK
+692 DINKDFDKIQEDLK
-706 DLKEENKSLK
+706 DLKEENKTLK
-716 SPLDIPSDASKEKD
+716 APLDIPSDASKEKD
-730 VDSDLQK
+730 VKNDLQK
-737 ASEELSKK
+737 ASEELGKK
-745 NTSSAKPKQKSAAKK
+745 NSSSAKPKQKSAAKK
-760 MKSMSEQMNSSM
+760 MKSMAEQMDAGM
-772 EGGDQEQLEEDVVML
+772 EGGEQEQMEEDVAML

-802 EVMKQ
+802 DVMKQ
-807 FKSMK
+807 FRTMK

-818 TKNIKIQQ
+818 TKSIKIQQ

-831 FKHVDDSLFALSLR
+831 FRYVDDSLFALSLR

-865 KAIETLTDVQVPKG
+865 KAIESLSDVQVPKG
-879 VSHQQYAT
+879 VSHQQYAV

-906 SMSKPGAGK
+906 SMSKPGSGK

-945 QGNKPGEGKQGQS
+945 SGSKPGDKPGNKSGDKPGE
-958 GEGKQGQGKEGEGK
+958 
-972 QGEGK
+972 
-977 QGQGKDGQGKGSQGK
+977 GK
-992 NGEGKNGQ
+992 NGEGKESN
-1000 GSKNGGEG
+1000 G
-1008 KDGED
+1008 KDGKGKNGD
-1013 GNDGEGD
+1013 GKTGQGNKNGSQSNGEMKDNDGEGD

-1034 REALQKELAKQGLDS
+1034 REALQKELAKKGLDS
-1049 QGRSVIDQMKASEK
+1049 QGKSVIDQMKASEK
-1063 QLLNKGFKNENLQRI
+1063 QILNKGFKNENLQRI

-1092 QEQGQDT
+1092 QQQGQDT

-1106 KAEFSNRTNSL
+1106 KTEFPNRTNAL

>member
-1 MGYNQK
+1 M
-7 RFTLKT
+7 
-13 TSAIY
+13 
-18 LKLEAFIK
+18 
-26 KYYTNELIK
+26 NELIK
-35 GGLLFI
+35 GGLFFI

-56 FLWLKPLGRTLLFWI
+56 FLWLKPAGRTFLFWM
-71 FIGVEVFLLFRFIL
+71 FIAVEVFLLFRFIL

-94 QKGIDYKEASAIIG
+94 QKGIDYNQASAIIG

-121 LQLSASENSAESSE
+121 LQLSSSENSAESSE
-135 LMIAS
+135 LMLAS
-140 IEQKANSLQP
+140 VEQKANSLHP
-150 IPFGNAI
+150 IPFSNAI
-157 NFKNNKKYLP
+157 NFNTNKKYLP
-167 LAIVPVLL
+167 LALIPVLL
-175 FAVFY
+175 FAVFF

-214 ANLQTEQNKD
+214 SSLQTEQNKD
-224 FVVKMESI
+224 FVIKMESV
-232 GNIVPENVMIHI
+232 GKVVPENVMIHI

-256 GKFEFKIEKP
+256 GKFEFRFEKP
-266 VENVSFSF
+266 VENVQFSF

-296 FQMVLNF
+296 FEMVLNF
-303 PSYLN
+303 PSYLK
-308 KKSEIIQGTGNAMV
+308 KKSETIQGTGNAVV

-340 VWKDENATFKF
+340 VWKDENATLKF
-351 NKAENEFKLAKN
+351 NKAANEFKLAKN
-363 INQNTEYQILTSNN
+363 ISQNTEYQILTSNN
-377 KVKNYEKLDYLL
+377 KVKNYEKLDYQL
-389 SVIKDQHPTITVSP
+389 SVIKDQHPSITVSP

-412 NYVLGRLSDD
+412 NYVLGRLGDD

-429 IVYYERNKPQ
+429 IVYYERNKPN
-439 TTKRGTIPV
+439 TAKRGTIPV

-460 PSNLDVEEGV
+460 PSNLAVQEGV

-481 DAPHHFKSTKSSVF
+481 DVPHGFKSTKSSVF
-495 SDRVST
+495 LDRVST
-501 TDEVHDLELQ
+501 TDEVQDMELQ

-535 KIQKTGKEKDNLEFK
+535 KIQKSGKEKDNLEFK
-550 DQQKVGDFIKR
+550 DQQKINDFIKR
-561 QKQQDEMMKQFA
+561 QKQQDELMKQFA

-586 KKDKTADDLQKRL
+586 KKDKTADDLQMRL

-662 EQVADKLDKLAEQQ
+662 EQVAEKLEKLAEQQ
-676 EKLSNKE
+676 EKLSNKDA
-683 TENTKDKQD
+683 ENTKEKQD
-692 DINKAFDKIKEDLK
+692 GINKAFDKIKEDLK
-706 DLKEENKSLK
+706 DLKEENKTLK
-716 SPLDIPSDASKEKD
+716 SPIDIPADASKEKD

-737 ASEELSKK
+737 ATEELSKK

-760 MKSMSEQMNSSM
+760 MKNMSQQMQSSM
-772 EGGDQEQLEEDVVML
+772 EGGEQEQLEEDVAML
-787 RQILD
+787 RQVLD

-802 EVMKQ
+802 DVMKQ

-826 NLKQQ
+826 NLKLQ

-845 NPKVAEDVTKEIGNV
+845 NPKVAEDVTREIGNV

-865 KAIETLTDVQVPKG
+865 KAIETLTEVQIPKSI
-879 VSHQQYAT
+879 SHQQYAT

-906 SMSKPGAGK
+906 QMSKPGMGK
-915 PKPGD
+915 PKPGN

-937 DKMKEGMQ
+937 DKMKQGMK
-945 QGNKPGEGKQGQS
+945 QGQKPGEGKQGQS
-958 GEGKQGQGKEGEGK
+958 GEGNQGQGKEG
-972 QGEGK
+972 
-977 QGQGKDGQGKGSQGK
+977 QGKGTQGK
-992 NGEGKNGQ
+992 SGEGKNGQ

-1008 KDGED
+1008 KDGD
-1013 GNDGEGD
+1013 DGEGD

-1049 QGRSVIDQMKASEK
+1049 QGKSIIDQMKASEK

-1092 QEQGQDT
+1092 QQQGQDT

-1106 KAEFSNRTNSL
+1106 KAEFFNKTNAL

>member
-1 MGYNQK
+1 M
-7 RFTLKT
+7 KT

-18 LKLEAFIK
+18 QKLEAFIK

-35 GGLLFI
+35 GSLLFI

-71 FIGVEVFLLFRFIL
+71 FISVEVFLLFRFIL

-94 QKGIDYKEASAIIG
+94 QKGIDYNQASTIIG

-121 LQLSASENSAESSE
+121 LQLSASENSTESSE
-135 LMIAS
+135 LMLAS

-157 NFKNNKKYLP
+157 NFKNNRKYLP
-167 LAIVPVLL
+167 LAIIPILL

-180 ISGNSNII
+180 ISGNSNVI

-214 ANLQTEQNKD
+214 QNLQTEQNKD
-224 FVVKMESI
+224 FVIKMESV
-232 GNIVPENVMIHI
+232 GNVVPENVMIHI
-244 GDESYFMESSQP
+244 GNESYFMESSQP

-266 VENVSFSF
+266 VSNVEFSF
-274 EGNSVSSDEYELKVI
+274 EGNSVSSEEYELKVI

-296 FQMVLNF
+296 FEMVLNF
-303 PSYLN
+303 PSYLK
-308 KKSEIIQGTGNAMV
+308 KKSETIQGTGNAIV

-340 VWKDENATFKF
+340 VWKDDKATFKF

-363 INQNTEYQILTSNN
+363 ISQNTEYQILTSNN
-377 KVKNYEKLDYLL
+377 KVKNYEKLDYQL

-412 NYVLGRLSDD
+412 NYVLGRLGDD

-429 IVYYERNKPQ
+429 VVYYERNKPN
-439 TTKRGTIPV
+439 TAKRGTIPV
-448 KQAVFDQFVFNF
+448 KAGVFDQFVFNF
-460 PSNLDVEEGV
+460 PSNLAVQEGV

-481 DAPHHFKSTKSSVF
+481 DAPHGFKSTKSSVF

-535 KIQKTGKEKDNLEFK
+535 KIQKSGKEKDNLEFK
-550 DQQKVGDFIKR
+550 DQQKVNDFIKR
-561 QKQQDEMMKQFA
+561 QKQQDELMKQFA

-617 NLNDKLQSEELF
+617 NLNDKLNSEDLF

-651 LTKRFYVEKKA
+651 LTKRFYVSKKA
-662 EQVADKLDKLAEQQ
+662 EQVADKLKKLADQQ
-676 EKLSNKE
+676 EQLSNKE
-683 TENTKDKQD
+683 KENTQNKQE
-692 DINKAFDKIKEDLK
+692 DINKAFDKIQDDLK
-706 DLKEENKSLK
+706 DLKEENKTLK
-716 SPLDIPSDASKEKD
+716 APLDIPSDASKEKD
-730 VDSDLQK
+730 LKDDLKK

-745 NTSSAKPKQKSAAKK
+745 NSSSAKPKQKSAAKK
-760 MKSMSEQMNSSM
+760 MKSMAEQMDSSM
-772 EGGDQEQLEEDVVML
+772 EGGEQEQLEEDVAML
-787 RQILD
+787 RQVLD

-802 EVMKQ
+802 DMMKQ
-807 FKSMK
+807 FKTMK
-812 LGSSAY
+812 LGSSAF
-818 TKNIKIQQ
+818 TKNIKVQQ

-865 KAIETLTDVQVPKG
+865 KAIETLSDVQVPKG
-879 VSHQQYAT
+879 VSHQQYAV

-906 SMSKPGAGK
+906 SMSKPGSGK

-929 IQKQKGLG
+929 IQKQKGLA
-937 DKMKEGMQ
+937 DKMKEGMKP
-945 QGNKPGEGKQGQS
+945 GDKPGEKPGDKPGEGQ
-958 GEGKQGQGKEGEGK
+958 QGKS
-972 QGEGK
+972 GEGK
-977 QGQGKDGQGKGSQGK
+977 QGQGKDGQGKS
-992 NGEGKNGQ
+992 GQ
-1000 GSKNGGEG
+1000 G
-1008 KDGED
+1008 KDGKGEKKEGKGND
-1013 GNDGEGD
+1013 GKDGDDGEGD

-1049 QGRSVIDQMKASEK
+1049 QGKSVIDQMKASEK

-1092 QEQGQDT
+1092 QQQGQDT

-1106 KAEFSNRTNSL
+1106 KAEFSNRTNAL
-1117 PSSLLEYLN
+1117 PSSLLDYLN

>member
-1 MGYNQK
+1 
-7 RFTLKT
+7 LKT

-18 LKLEAFIK
+18 QKLEAFIK

-56 FLWLKPLGRTLLFWI
+56 FLWLKPFGRTVLFWL
-71 FIGVEVFLLFRFIL
+71 FVGVEVFLLFRFIL
-85 FPIFKLFKL
+85 FPVFKLFKL
-94 QKGIDYKEASAIIG
+94 QKGIDYNQASAIIG

-121 LQLSASENSAESSE
+121 LQLSASGNTAESSE
-135 LMIAS
+135 LMLAS

-157 NFKNNKKYLP
+157 NFNNNKKYLP

-180 ISGNSNII
+180 ISGNSTII

-214 ANLQTEQNKD
+214 QNLQTEQNKD
-224 FVVKMESI
+224 FVIKMESV
-232 GNIVPENVMIHI
+232 GKIVPENVMIHI
-244 GDESYFMESSQP
+244 GNESYFMESSQP
-256 GKFEFKIEKP
+256 GKFEFKVEKP

-274 EGNSVSSDEYELKVI
+274 EGNTVSSEEYELKVI

-296 FQMVLNF
+296 FEMVLNF
-303 PSYLN
+303 PSYL
-308 KKSEIIQGTGNAMV
+308 KKKAEIIQGTGNAIL

-327 VTWKMNTQSTQEI
+327 VTWKMKTQSTQEI
-340 VWKDENATFKF
+340 VWKGEKSIFKF
-351 NKAENEFKLAKN
+351 NRDQNEFKLAKS
-363 INQNTEYQILTSNN
+363 ISQNTEYQILTSNN
-377 KVKNYEKLDYLL
+377 KVKNYEKLDYQL
-389 SVIKDQHPTITVSP
+389 SVIKDQHPSIHVAP

-412 NYVLGRLSDD
+412 NYVLGRLGDD

-429 IVYYERNKPQ
+429 VVYYERNKPN
-439 TTKRGTIPV
+439 TAKRGTIPV
-448 KQAVFDQFVFNF
+448 KSGVFDQFVFNF
-460 PSNLDVEEGV
+460 PSNLAVQEGV

-481 DAPHHFKSTKSSVF
+481 DAPHGFKSTKSSVF
-495 SDRVST
+495 SDRVAT
-501 TDEVHDLELQ
+501 TDEIHDLELQ
-511 QQNQN
+511 QQNEN
-516 INSLSK
+516 INSLEK
-522 SLKNQEKQFSEMD
+522 SLKNQTKQFSEMD
-535 KIQKTGKEKDNLEFK
+535 KIQKAGKEKENLEFK
-550 DQQKVGDFIKR
+550 DQQKVNDFIKR
-561 QKQQDEMMKQFA
+561 QKQQDELMKQFT

-581 KFQSE
+581 KFQSD
-586 KKDKTADDLQKRL
+586 KKDKTAEDLQKRL

-604 DLEKNQKLMDELK
+604 DLEKNQKLMEELK
-617 NLNDKLQSEELF
+617 NLNDKLNSEDLF

-651 LTKRFYVEKKA
+651 LTKRFYVSKKA
-662 EQVADKLDKLAEQQ
+662 EQVAEKLNKLADKQEQ
-676 EKLSNKE
+676 LSNKDK
-683 TENTKDKQD
+683 ENTQDKQE
-692 DINKAFDKIKEDLK
+692 DINKDFDKIQEDLK
-706 DLKEENKSLK
+706 DLKEENKTLK
-716 SPLDIPSDASKEKD
+716 APLDIPNDASKEKE
-730 VDSDLQK
+730 VKNDLQK

-745 NTSSAKPKQKSAAKK
+745 NSASAKPKQKSAAKK
-760 MKSMSEQMNSSM
+760 MKSMAEQMDAGM
-772 EGGDQEQLEEDVVML
+772 EGGEQEQMEEDVAML

-802 EVMKQ
+802 DVMKQ
-807 FKSMK
+807 FRTMK

-831 FKHVDDSLFALSLR
+831 FRYVDDSLFALSLR

-865 KAIETLTDVQVPKG
+865 KAIESLSDVQVPKG
-879 VSHQQYAT
+879 VSHQQYAV

-906 SMSKPGAGK
+906 SMSKPGSGK

-937 DKMKEGMQ
+937 DKMKEGMKS
-945 QGNKPGEGKQGQS
+945 GSKPGDKPGDKPGE
-958 GEGKQGQGKEGEGK
+958 
-972 QGEGK
+972 
-977 QGQGKDGQGKGSQGK
+977 GK
-992 NGEGKNGQ
+992 NGEGKESNGKDGKGKNGDGKTGQ
-1000 GSKNGGEG
+1000 GNKNGGQSNG
-1008 KDGED
+1008 QMKD
-1013 GNDGEGD
+1013 NDGEGD

-1034 REALQKELAKQGLDS
+1034 REALQKELAKKGLDS
-1049 QGRSVIDQMKASEK
+1049 QGKSVIDQMKASEK
-1063 QLLNKGFKNENLQRI
+1063 QILNKGFKNENLQRI

-1092 QEQGQDT
+1092 QQQGQDT

-1106 KAEFSNRTNSL
+1106 KTEFPNRTNAL

>member
-1 MGYNQK
+1 
-7 RFTLKT
+7 LKT

-18 LKLEAFIK
+18 QKLEAFIK

-35 GGLLFI
+35 GILLFI
-41 GFGLLYFLFTLFIEY
+41 GFGLIYFLFTLFIEY
-56 FLWLKPLGRTLLFWI
+56 FLWLKPLGRTVLFWL

-94 QKGIDYKEASAIIG
+94 QKGIDYNGASQIIG

-121 LQLSASENSAESSE
+121 LQLSSSENSAESSE
-135 LMIAS
+135 LMLAS

-157 NFKNNKKYLP
+157 NFNSNRKYLP
-167 LAIVPVLL
+167 LALIPILL

-214 ANLQTEQNKD
+214 SNLQTEQNKD
-224 FVVKMESI
+224 FVIKMESV
-232 GNIVPENVMIHI
+232 GNVVPENVMIHI
-244 GDESYFMESSQP
+244 EDESYFMESSQP

-266 VENVSFSF
+266 VDNVQFSF
-274 EGNSVSSDEYELKVI
+274 EGNSVSSEEYELKVI

-296 FQMVLNF
+296 FEMVLNF
-303 PSYLN
+303 PSYLK
-308 KKSEIIQGTGNAMV
+308 KKSETIQGTGNAII
-322 PEGTL
+322 PEGTF

-340 VWKDENATFKF
+340 VWKDENATLKF
-351 NKAENEFKLAKN
+351 NKAENEFKLAKS
-363 INQNTEYQILTSNN
+363 ISQNTEYQILTSNN
-377 KVKNYEKLDYLL
+377 KVKNYEKLDYQL

-412 NYVLGRLSDD
+412 NYVLGRLGDD

-429 IVYYERNKPQ
+429 VVFYERNKPS
-439 TTKRGTIPV
+439 TAKRGTIPV
-448 KQAVFDQFVFNF
+448 KQAVFDQFVFSF
-460 PSNLDVEEGV
+460 PSNLPVEEGV

-481 DAPHHFKSTKSSVF
+481 DAPHGFKSTKSSVF

-501 TDEVHDLELQ
+501 IDEIQDMELQ

-516 INSLSK
+516 INSLEK
-522 SLKNQEKQFSEMD
+522 SLKNQTKQFSEMD
-535 KIQKTGKEKDNLEFK
+535 KIQKSSKEKDNLEFK
-550 DQQKVGDFIKR
+550 DQQKINDFIKR

-662 EQVADKLDKLAEQQ
+662 EQVAEKLNKLADEQ

-683 TENTKDKQD
+683 GENTKEKQD

-706 DLKEENKSLK
+706 DLKQENKTLK
-716 SPLDIPSDASKEKD
+716 SPIDIPSDASKEKD

-760 MKSMSEQMNSSM
+760 MKSMSQEMQSGM
-772 EGGDQEQLEEDVVML
+772 EGGDQEQLEEDVAML

-802 EVMKQ
+802 DVMKQ

-831 FKHVDDSLFALSLR
+831 FKHVDDSLFAMSLR
-845 NPKVAEDVTKEIGNV
+845 NPKIAEDVTKEIGNV
-860 QYNID
+860 QYNMD
-865 KAIETLTDVQVPKG
+865 KAIETLTDVQIPKG

-945 QGNKPGEGKQGQS
+945 QGQKPGEGKPGQS
-958 GEGKQGQGKEGEGK
+958 GEGKPGQGKEG
-972 QGEGK
+972 
-977 QGQGKDGQGKGSQGK
+977 GKDGNGKEGQEKGSQ
-992 NGEGKNGQ
+992 GKNGQ

-1008 KDGED
+1008 KDGEN
-1013 GNDGEGD
+1013 GNDGEGN

-1049 QGRSVIDQMKASEK
+1049 QGKSVIDQMKASEK

-1092 QEQGQDT
+1092 QQQGQDT
-1099 KRQSETN
+1099 KRESETN
-1106 KAEFSNRTNSL
+1106 KAEFTNRSNAL

>member
-1 MGYNQK
+1 M
-7 RFTLKT
+7 KT

-18 LKLEAFIK
+18 QKLEAFIK

-94 QKGIDYKEASAIIG
+94 QKGIDYNQASTIIG

-135 LMIAS
+135 LMLAS

-157 NFKNNKKYLP
+157 NFKTNKKYLP
-167 LAIVPVLL
+167 LAIIPILL

-180 ISGNSNII
+180 ISGNSNVI

-214 ANLQTEQNKD
+214 QNLQTEQNKD
-224 FVVKMESI
+224 FVVKMESV

-274 EGNSVSSDEYELKVI
+274 EGNSVSSEEYELKVI

-296 FQMVLNF
+296 FEMVLNF
-303 PSYLN
+303 PSYLK
-308 KKSEIIQGTGNAMV
+308 KKSETIQGTGNAIV

-340 VWKDENATFKF
+340 VWKDEKATFKF

-363 INQNTEYQILTSNN
+363 ISQNTEYQILTSNN
-377 KVKNYEKLDYLL
+377 KVKNYEKLDYQL
-389 SVIKDQHPTITVSP
+389 SVIKDQHPSITVSP

-412 NYVLGRLSDD
+412 NYVLGRLGDD

-429 IVYYERNKPQ
+429 VVYYERNKPQ
-439 TTKRGTIPV
+439 TAKRGTIPV

-460 PSNLDVEEGV
+460 PSNLAVEEGV

-481 DAPHHFKSTKSSVF
+481 DAPHGFKSTKSSVF

-501 TDEVHDLELQ
+501 TDEIQDMELQ
-511 QQNQN
+511 QQNNN
-516 INSLSK
+516 INSLEK
-522 SLKNQEKQFSEMD
+522 SLKNQNKQFSEMD

-550 DQQKVGDFIKR
+550 DQQKVSDFIKR

-651 LTKRFYVEKKA
+651 LTKHFYVEKKA
-662 EQVADKLDKLAEQQ
+662 EQVAEKLNKLADEQ

-683 TENTKDKQD
+683 GENTKEKQD

-716 SPLDIPSDASKEKD
+716 SPIDIPSDASKEKD

-760 MKSMSEQMNSSM
+760 MKSMSQEMQSSM
-772 EGGDQEQLEEDVVML
+772 EGGDQEQLEEDVAML

-802 EVMKQ
+802 DVMKQ

-937 DKMKEGMQ
+937 DKMKEGMK
-945 QGNKPGEGKQGQS
+945 QGQKPGDGKQGQS
-958 GEGKQGQGKEGEGK
+958 GEGKQGQGKEG
-972 QGEGK
+972 
-977 QGQGKDGQGKGSQGK
+977 QGKEGQGKGSQGK

-1000 GSKNGGEG
+1000 GNKNGGEG
-1008 KDGED
+1008 KDRE
-1013 GNDGEGD
+1013 DGEGD

-1049 QGRSVIDQMKASEK
+1049 QGKSVIDQMKASEK

-1092 QEQGQDT
+1092 QQQGQDT

-1106 KAEFSNRTNSL
+1106 KTEFSNRTNAL